1 MENTEVFGSVMKNR
15 IEKTWPVAAVVAMGL
30 AGLAA
35 CSDYDDDELQ
45 ASAYSEETAKAMEE
59 RMDVIERRLDDIEG
73 RLDTT
78 GADGMTERR
87 VDAYEDAAD
96 RMEDETDELVDD
108 VD

>member
-1 MENTEVFGSVMKNR
+1 MENTEVLGSVMKNR
-15 IEKTWPVAAVVAMGL
+15 IEKTLPVAVIAMGL

-35 CSDYDDDELQ
+35 CSDYDDDNLQ

-96 RMEDETDELVDD
+96 RLEDETDELVDD